1 MQQIVRTNGLS
12 KHFGDVTALDTVS
25 FEFESGIIYALL
37 GPNGAGKTTLIRVL
51 ATLLK
56 PDAGTAVVAGIDVLR
71 EAKTARTRIGLAG
84 QFAAVDE
91 YLTGREAVEIVGR
104 LYNLSARE
112 SRKRAS
118 DVLERISLAPDAD
131 RLVRTYSGGMKRRL
145 DLAASL
151 VGRPQV
157 LFLDEPTTGVD
168 PRSRYEVWDLI
179 KDLVRQGTTVLLTTQ
194 YLEEADQL
202 ADRIGV
208 MDEGRLLTEGTGN
221 ELKDRLGG
229 AVIQV
234 DLRPG
239 EEPAAIAALGLDE
252 QATANAFG
260 GSNVL
265 RLPAPDGAQ
274 SLVEAIRRL
283 DAARIAPTDIGL
295 HRPTLDDVFLSL
307 TGRKASSDQPA
318 PPQRGRKRRR
328 EKVGAGAGAG
338 RGERP

>member
-1 MQQIVRTNGLS
+1 
-12 KHFGDVTALDTVS
+12 
-25 FEFESGIIYALL
+25 
-37 GPNGAGKTTLIRVL
+37 
-51 ATLLK
+51 
-56 PDAGTAVVAGIDVLR
+56 
-71 EAKTARTRIGLAG
+71 
-84 QFAAVDE
+84 
-91 YLTGREAVEIVGR
+91 VEIVGR